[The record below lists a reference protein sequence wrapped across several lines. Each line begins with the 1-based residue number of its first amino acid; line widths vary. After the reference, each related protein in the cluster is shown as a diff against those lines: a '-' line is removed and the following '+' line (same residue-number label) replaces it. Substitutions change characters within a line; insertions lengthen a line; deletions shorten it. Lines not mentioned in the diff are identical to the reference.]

1 MHIKKEALFFLT
13 KIIDIGYV
21 VVIYFIIGVSLAKLT
36 DILFGT
42 YDVEAEQKKSFFR
55 VCAEIIGMIWFN
67 LIVFYVVRNVVEWIP
82 SPLHGVHGYDH
93 YRLKELS
100 GAAILGATY
109 VFFQTNLRN
118 KLVDLKA
125 RILLSGDVVDSL

>member
-1 MHIKKEALFFLT
+1 MRIKKEALFRLT

-21 VVIYFIIGVSLAKLT
+21 VIIYFIIGVSLAKLT
-36 DILFGT
+36 DMIFGT
-42 YDVEAEQKKSFFR
+42 YDSEAEQKKSFIR
-55 VCAEIIGMIWFN
+55 LCAEIIGLIWFN
-67 LIVFYVVRNVVEWIP
+67 LIVFYVARNVVEWIP
-82 SPLHGVHGYDH
+82 SPLHGHYGYDH

-125 RILLSGDVVDSL
+125 RIMISGDVVDSL